1 MKNII
6 TATLDFFYPPF
17 RKFMPVVTYRY
28 AACGSANTVLGLLL
42 YNFLCYFVFANEN
55 ISVGPLVFKPHMAAL
70 FVSGTTTFMVGF
82 MLNRYIVF
90 TESYLRG
97 RVQFIR
103 YLLSFF
109 FNLGLNYLLLKLF
122 VDMLKIEPYISQLVC
137 TIIIIAVSYVTQK
150 YFTFRIK
157 NN

>member
-28 AACGSANTVLGLLL
+28 AACGSANTVLGFAL
-42 YNFLCYFVFANEN
+42 YNFLCYLVFSNEN
-55 ISVGPLVFKPHMAAL
+55 ISVGSLVFKPHMASL
-70 FVSGTTTFMVGF
+70 FLSGSTTFLVGF
-82 MLNRYIVF
+82 LLNRYIVF

-97 RVQFIR
+97 RVQLFR
-103 YLLSFF
+103 YFLSFF
-109 FNLGLNYLLLKLF
+109 FNLWLNYFLLKLF
-122 VDMLKIEPYISQLVC
+122 VDLLKIEPYISQFIS
-137 TIIIIAVSYVTQK
+137 TIIIIGVSYVTQK

-157 NN
+157 ND